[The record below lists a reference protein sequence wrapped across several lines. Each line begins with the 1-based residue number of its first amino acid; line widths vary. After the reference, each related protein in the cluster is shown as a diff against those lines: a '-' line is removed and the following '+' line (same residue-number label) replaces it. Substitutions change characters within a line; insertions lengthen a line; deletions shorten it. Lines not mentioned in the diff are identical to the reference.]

1 MLFAHSLPSPHAQS
15 DWEPLPD
22 HLQAVGHRAGGF
34 ADAFGATAI
43 ARAAGV
49 LHDIGKVSTEYQAYI
64 RGAVGRGPD
73 HSTAGARAALTEY
86 GAVGQLLAFAIAGHH
101 GGLPNGTQRGGG
113 GGTLV
118 DRLGPDYPIPHH
130 DGWRDATG
138 ALPEVAEVEAGV
150 PTAANLH
157 CPNFQ
162 LAFAARMIFSCLVD
176 ADWLETERFYAE
188 AEGGVAPARGGTLAD
203 RHLAAIRAHMARH
216 RRDDSDV
223 NRLRSRVLDHAVAKA
238 ALPTGL
244 FTLTVPTGGG
254 KTLTSLQ
261 FALEHAHRHG
271 LRRIVYVIPF
281 TSIIEQTAAV
291 FRTALGTNDDILEHH
306 SSFDWDEA
314 RPDAQGD
321 REQEGRQGLAK
332 LRRDAENWDAP
343 IVVTTAV
350 QFFESLFTAKR
361 GRARKLHNLAKSVI
375 VLDEAQTMPVHLLR
389 PCMAALDELTRYGA
403 SVVLCTATQPALRQC
418 DGALPDGIGFALDDE
433 RELAPDVRGLFKA
446 LHRVDVE
453 WRWEPVPDETIVARF
468 AERPQMLTIVNS
480 RAHAAK
486 LFAAI
491 ADQPGA
497 RHLTTLMCAR
507 HRREVLA
514 EVRADLKEGRP
525 VRLVAT
531 SLIEAGVDVDFP
543 EVWRAAAGLD
553 SIAQA
558 AGRCNREGRLPV
570 GRTVVFEPAEAGVP
584 RAMRLFWEAARP
596 VLRGGDDP
604 LGVDAVR
611 AYFRELYFRKGAEA
625 LDAATL
631 RGEPFPILPAIEHG
645 VRPHDDF
652 KFAFPF
658 ADIGEA
664 FRLIDQV
671 MDPVLVPYNE
681 EAVAAL
687 KALRSAD
694 RPPVAVLRKL
704 QQFTVPVP
712 SKVRAAM
719 LATGAAQAIRPEDYG
734 DRFIA
739 LESLALY
746 HERTGLRLDD
756 PTSRSAESNIVS

>member
-1 MLFAHSLPSPHAQS
+1 MLYAHSLPPPCVQS
-15 DWEPLPD
+15 QWELLPD
-22 HLQAVGHRAGGF
+22 HLEAVGRRSGGF
-34 ADAFGATAI
+34 ADTFGASAI
-43 ARAAGV
+43 AQAGGL
-49 LHDIGKVSTEYQAYI
+49 LHDIGKVSAEYQTYI
-64 RGAVGRGPD
+64 RSTAGRGPD

-118 DRLGPDYPIPHH
+118 DRLGPDYQIPNH

-138 ALPEVAEVEAGV
+138 ALPGVAEVQASV
-150 PTAANLH
+150 PVATNPH

-162 LAFAARMIFSCLVD
+162 LAFATRMIFSCLVD

-188 AEGGVAPARGGTLAD
+188 AEGGLAPSRGGTLGD
-203 RHLAAIRAHMARH
+203 RHLAAVRAHMAGH
-216 RRDDSDV
+216 RRWDTAV

-238 ALPTGL
+238 VLPTGL

-281 TSIIEQTAAV
+281 TSVIEQTAAV
-291 FRTALGTNDDILEHH
+291 FRTALGTENDILEHH
-306 SSFDWDEA
+306 SSFDWDEV
-314 RPDAQGD
+314 RPDAEGD

-361 GRARKLHNLAKSVI
+361 GRARKLHNLARSVI
-375 VLDEAQTMPVHLLR
+375 ILDEAQTMPVHLLR
-389 PCMAALDELTRYGA
+389 PCMAALDELTRNYGA

-453 WRWEPVPDETIVARF
+453 WRREPVADETIAARSV
-468 AERPQMLTIVNS
+468 EQPQMLTIVNS

-507 HRREVLA
+507 HRRRVLA
-514 EVRADLKEGRP
+514 EVREDLNEKRP

-543 EVWRAAAGLD
+543 EVWRAATGLD

-558 AGRCNREGRLPV
+558 AGRCNREGKRAV

-584 RAMRLFWEAARP
+584 RAVRLFWEAARP

-611 AYFRELYFRKGAEA
+611 AYFQELYFRKGAEA

-631 RGEPFPILPAIEHG
+631 RGEPFPILLAIEHG
-645 VRPHDDF
+645 VRPHDAF

-658 ADIGEA
+658 ADIGDA

-671 MDPVLVPYNE
+671 MDPLLVPFDE

-694 RPPVAVLRKL
+694 RPPVAALRKL

-712 SKVRAAM
+712 SKIRAAM

-734 DRFIA
+734 DRFIT
-739 LESLALY
+739 LENLELY
-746 HERTGLRLDD
+746 DERTGLRLDD
-756 PTSRSAESNIVS
+756 PTWRSAESNVF